1 LNGFRHRHRGI
12 GVLTLVSGS
21 QLLVEH
27 KFCYG
32 PVVQFLRLFPLT
44 LLQDLS
50 FIFQQVRGLSGYT
63 SSRGE
68 CSVSLLTYPP
78 YRLRS
83 LRDCLAAEL
92 GATTWQ
98 SHGYASVDILVHNRA
113 GDLARSRAGV
123 VLQQSWGLPCGR
135 AMGYFSGPLRSIFL
149 SMAELGIRSTSELGT
164 GPTAELGTVVIEP
177 WLISQ
182 LS

>member
-50 FIFQQVRGLSGYT
+50 FMFQQARGLSGYT

-113 GDLARSRAGV
+113 GDLARSRAG
-123 VLQQSWGLPCGR
+123 GR
-135 AMGYFSGPLRSIFL
+135 LA
-149 SMAELGIRSTSELGT
+149 AELGAAMWQSHGLFFWTLEVDILVHGRAGD
-164 GPTAELGTVVIEP
+164 
-177 WLISQ
+177 
-182 LS
+182 